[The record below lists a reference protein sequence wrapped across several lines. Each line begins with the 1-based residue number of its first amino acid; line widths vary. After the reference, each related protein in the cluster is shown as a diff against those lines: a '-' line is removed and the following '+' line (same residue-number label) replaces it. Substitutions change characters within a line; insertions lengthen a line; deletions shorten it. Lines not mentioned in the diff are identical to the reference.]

1 MGTHCARPLVRV
13 CGDAPVV
20 LPSCDCSCR
29 SLSPSA
35 LCIPSRVSVYLV
47 LLSSPCLRA
56 WSAVLGTL
64 PTLGFDVACHINKY
78 QVTHYTDLDL
88 TSVPHQT
95 ISDHTHIC
103 TLNPGE
109 ASTTVSYIV
118 SEAEAYG
125 VDSNSLMV
133 QVEQTLCV
141 EVTSDGAVTGIA
153 YWFRLHLHGDLV
165 INTGPTCPSV
175 SCSTTRVPLV
185 SVPQPSLHMQGHWH
199 QSVFMLPEDV
209 SVSKGEQVRVHT
221 IVKDSCLLLELEQT
235 VPHT

>member
-1 MGTHCARPLVRV
+1 MCGDALCPPSGEGVWGCTVCPPSGEGVWGRTVCPPSGEGVWGRTVCPPSGEGVWGCTVCPPSGEGVWGCTVCPPSGEGVWGCTVCPPSGEGVCGDALCARPLVRV

-47 LLSSPCLRA
+47 LLLSPCLRA

-118 SEAEAYG
+118 SEAEA
-125 VDSNSLMV
+125 
-133 QVEQTLCV
+133 
-141 EVTSDGAVTGIA
+141 
-153 YWFRLHLHGDLV
+153 
-165 INTGPTCPSV
+165 
-175 SCSTTRVPLV
+175 
-185 SVPQPSLHMQGHWH
+185 
-199 QSVFMLPEDV
+199 
-209 SVSKGEQVRVHT
+209 
-221 IVKDSCLLLELEQT
+221 
-235 VPHT
+235 